1 VLNMSPPRMPTGPF
15 QDALPRLDEMPGSEV
30 LAERDFRRI
39 LCLERKRTE
48 RSHRRFVLMLL
59 EADCLLRT
67 NPKNRELDQIIVS
80 LAGSTRETDVTGWY
94 KESAI
99 LGVIFTEIGV
109 SEGGTVAGALLKKV
123 TKALSETLS
132 IEQINEIKLS
142 FHIFPEAHG
151 DRNGESPTDSPLYPE
166 LDSDGPKTVSRLVK
180 RLMDVTGGLAALLA
194 FSPLLVAIAV
204 AIKLTSKGSIVFRQ
218 ERIGEGGK
226 RFTFLKFRSMHS
238 ANDPTIHQEY
248 VRDLIAGAPQQE
260 NALDGR
266 PPVFKLTNDPRVT
279 VVGRVLRRTSLDELP
294 QFVNVIRGEMSLVG
308 PRPPVPYEFECYDIW
323 HRRRLLSVKPGITG
337 MWQVGGRSKVKFD
350 DMVRLDLQYARSWS
364 PWLDV
369 KILLQTPRAVLSRE
383 GAY

>member
-1 VLNMSPPRMPTGPF
+1 MPAGPSHGAFLRLN
-15 QDALPRLDEMPGSEV
+15 EIPGSEV
-30 LAERDFRRI
+30 LAERDFCRI

-67 NPKNRELDQIIVS
+67 SPKNRELEQIIVS
-80 LAGSTRETDVTGWY
+80 LARSTRETDVTGWY
-94 KESAI
+94 KESAV
-99 LGVIFTEIGV
+99 LGVVFTEIGL
-109 SEGGTVAGALLKKV
+109 SDGGTVADALLKKV
-123 TKALSETLS
+123 TKALGETLS
-132 IEQINEIKLS
+132 TEQINEIKIS
-142 FHIFPEAHG
+142 FHIFPEPQS
-151 DRNGESPTDSPLYPE
+151 DRNVDGPTASPLYPD
-166 LDSDGPKTVSRLVK
+166 LYRDRPKTLSRLVK
-180 RLMDVTGGLAALLA
+180 RFMDVTGGLAALLV

-238 ANDPTIHQEY
+238 ANDPTIHKEY
-248 VRDLIAGAPQQE
+248 VRDLIKGAPRQE
-260 NALDGR
+260 KARDGR

-294 QFVNVIRGEMSLVG
+294 QFINVIRGEMSLVG